1 MNKIIEVA
9 LTGKFGP
16 EAVTNLM
23 EVIGATANPEMAA
36 EILLGVYVKPEIPL
50 TVVNAQGLEK
60 TATNIDYW
68 EMRVSYSYQE
78 EVRKH
83 IYVDKDFDTSV
94 ITLEN
99 YKEFEKDYNSGS
111 IKSHR
116 IPTGEMVTRNDSCD
130 FGDWLAQETKDYSL
144 AV

>member
-1 MNKIIEVA
+1 
-9 LTGKFGP
+9 
-16 EAVTNLM
+16 M
-23 EVIGATANPEMAA
+23 EVIGATANPEMAT
-36 EILLGVYVKPEIPL
+36 EILLGVYVKPEIPS

-83 IYVDKDFDTSV
+83 IYVDKDCDTSV